1 MIKPLQ
7 TGTMRRS
14 ALIAVIFGTYLS
26 MWPPSPASD
35 SATLLEQV
43 YKMGDFGAAAQLA
56 GEITAVEPNNL
67 SAHFYLANSLVKLG
81 RLNEAA
87 VEYKRCLVLGKGTY
101 AETTARQ
108 ALQALQPRAAGQKT
122 ATTNQPTTLNNEVE
136 RKRKSLLEAEARDK
150 KIALE
155 RFDQEVRRIQQDA
168 KSLGIDG
175 KARTQAAF
183 ERYSA
188 EENAIEQRY
197 RREADEMLKTGRAMA
212 ERSRDEHASIRPVSS
227 GSSYHV
233 QNYEVLGDESQ
244 AVGIPSEN
252 PLTATPAKLDSPAGG
267 YAAKQEAGKKK
278 SSAASRSAR

>member
-1 MIKPLQ
+1 MTKPLQ
-7 TGTMRRS
+7 TGTIRRS
-14 ALIAVIFGTYLS
+14 ALIAAICGTCLS
-26 MWPPSPASD
+26 VSPPGLAAP
-35 SATLLEQV
+35 ATLLEQV
-43 YKMGDFGAAAQLA
+43 YNMGDFGAAAQLA
-56 GEITAVEPNNL
+56 GEITAAEPNNL

-87 VEYKRCLVLGKGTY
+87 KEYRRCLVLGKGTY

-108 ALQALQPRAAGQKT
+108 ALQALQPQAAGQKT
-122 ATTNQPTTLNNEVE
+122 TTANQPTTLNNEVE

-150 KIALE
+150 KVALE

-175 KARTQAAF
+175 KAPTQAAF

-212 ERSRDEHASIRPVSS
+212 DRSRDDHASIRPVSS

-244 AVGIPSEN
+244 AVSIPSEN
-252 PLTATPAKLDSPAGG
+252 PLTATPAKLDRPGSGYPARQGP
-267 YAAKQEAGKKK
+267 GKKK
-278 SSAASRSAR
+278 AAAASRPTR